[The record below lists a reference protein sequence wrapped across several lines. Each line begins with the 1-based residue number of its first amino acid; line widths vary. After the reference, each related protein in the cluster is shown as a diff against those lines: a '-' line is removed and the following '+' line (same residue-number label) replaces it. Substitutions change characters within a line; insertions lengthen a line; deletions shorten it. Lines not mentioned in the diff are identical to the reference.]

1 MGDFEQMEEHH
12 QDFSKA
18 GTRDPINWN
27 STDTIHSDLLATRDL
42 VYNPCRFDCSQP
54 LEEKQNADYGAYVFN
69 LNALSIRFRVA
80 KITPT
85 KIGQFVTLWE
95 RIGNGPTQP
104 YDISEPVDFFVIST
118 RHDNNLGQFIF
129 PTSVLCDQDI
139 VSSQGKGGKRGIRVY
154 PPWDHPTSR
163 QALKTQAWQLEY
175 FLEIPV
181 NRPLDNVRAQMLYG
195 VQPTY

>member
-1 MGDFEQMEEHH
+1 MGDFEQMEEQY

-18 GTRDPINWN
+18 CTSHLNNWN
-27 STDTIHSDLLATRDL
+27 STSTIHSDLIVIRDL
-42 VYNPCRFDCSQP
+42 VYNPCRFECSQP
-54 LEEKQNADYGAYVFN
+54 LEETQNADYGAYVFS

-85 KIGQFVTLWE
+85 KIGQFVTIWE

-104 YDISEPVDFFVIST
+104 YDISDPVDYFVISA
-118 RHDNNLGQFIF
+118 RNGDNFGQFIF
-129 PTSVLCDQDI
+129 PTAVLCAQDI
-139 VSSQGKGGKRGIRVY
+139 VSNQGKGGKRGIRVY

-181 NRPLDNVRAQMLYG
+181 SNPIDDVRAKMLYG
-195 VQPTY
+195 L